1 MSDIERPYLKED
13 HDSMPEEK
21 YAGLGYATHR
31 YADYVPVADDKDQY
45 ALRQSVAEIGLL
57 EPIVLFQG
65 AILDGRHRYK
75 ACQVMGVE
83 PRFIEFEGDEEQ
95 ALQFVLAKN
104 VARRQLTTIQKLNLR
119 EKLVPEIARLKE
131 AALANQRANLTEG
144 QVLVAPAGRVD
155 EAIAD
160 MIGVSRETQ
169 RQFDAVKKIAEV
181 NSDANEFMQQMLAG
195 EIGVEK
201 AYKQTKASV
210 SDELDRE
217 ARAQAGPT
225 PAKQLTEIK
234 ALVNKAA
241 ALLAYDYD
249 LVTADD
255 ELADKL
261 DDLSVW
267 MEEALL
273 RARPF

>member
-1 MSDIERPYLKED
+1 MIERPYLKED

-21 YAGLGYATHR
+21 YAGLGYPTHR

-45 ALRQSVAEIGLL
+45 ALRESVKAIGLV

-65 AILDGRHRYK
+65 AILDGRHRFK
-75 ACQVMGVE
+75 ACSVAGVE
-83 PRFIEFEGDEEQ
+83 PRFVEFEGDEEA

-119 EKLVPEIARLKE
+119 EKLMPEIARLK
-131 AALANQRANLTEG
+131 AAAQERKDLGQPVVEG
-144 QVLVAPAGRVD
+144 GRVD
-155 EAIAD
+155 EAVAE

-181 NSDANEFMQQMLAG
+181 NDDAKDFLSAMLND
-195 EIGVEK
+195 EMSVK
-201 AYKQTKASV
+201 AAYTATKASV
-210 SDELDRE
+210 TDELDRQAKAE
-217 ARAQAGPT
+217 AGPT
-225 PAKQLTEIK
+225 PKQQLTDIK
-234 ALVNKAA
+234 NLVSRAMV
-241 ALLAYDYD
+241 LVSYDYD
-249 LVTADD
+249 LVVPDD
-255 ELADKL
+255 TLADQL

-267 MEEALL
+267 IEEALL